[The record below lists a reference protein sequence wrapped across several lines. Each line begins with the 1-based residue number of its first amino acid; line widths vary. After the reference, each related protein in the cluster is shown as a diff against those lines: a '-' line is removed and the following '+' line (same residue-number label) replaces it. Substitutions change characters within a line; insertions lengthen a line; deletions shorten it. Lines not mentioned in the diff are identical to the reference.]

1 MTAHDQFTLHLD
13 RGERYAFEVSLDWER
28 VRRCFG
34 LFEDYCVVTAGVRN
48 GIPVSVV
55 IVERRRTVPAGR
67 RTEGTGVGVASLRR

>member
-55 IVERRRTVPAGR
+55 IVDPSGEELYRQEDEPREPA
-67 RTEGTGVGVASLRR
+67 